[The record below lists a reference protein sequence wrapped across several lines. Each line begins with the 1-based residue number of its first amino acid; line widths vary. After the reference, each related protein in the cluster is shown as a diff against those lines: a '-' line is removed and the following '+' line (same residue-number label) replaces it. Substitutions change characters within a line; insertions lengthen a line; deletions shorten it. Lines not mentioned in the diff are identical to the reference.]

1 MHSSLSIETLQRC
14 TLWRRPGYSTSR
26 TYVAVLQAHGMSSS
40 SDPRRGSFSRMAAH
54 VLDLSCL
61 CISSRLCPE
70 ADNERFMTILIVIL
84 IEMSCCA
91 VASGI
96 LFPIDSLL
104 SGPGLVHSGICLFGH
119 FPQISDAC
127 LFGHR
132 MMIRTGVRLPSQVA
146 SCG

>member
-1 MHSSLSIETLQRC
+1 
-14 TLWRRPGYSTSR
+14 
-26 TYVAVLQAHGMSSS
+26 
-40 SDPRRGSFSRMAAH
+40 MAAH

-61 CISSRLCPE
+61 CISSRLCLE
-70 ADNERFMTILIVIL
+70 ADNERFMTIFIVNL

-104 SGPGLVHSGICLFGH
+104 SGSGLVHSGICLFGH
-119 FPQISDAC
+119 FPQKSDAC

-132 MMIRTGVRLPSQVA
+132 MTIRTGVRLQSQVA
-146 SCG
+146 CCG